1 MSQNNING
9 IQTRLYEGRVEDR
22 GYMSKE
28 EALSFVTKFFN
39 LPKKVAFSIISER
52 IIVLSHSFE

>member
-39 LPKKVAFSIISER
+39 IEADKIDKKYT
-52 IIVLSHSFE
+52 